1 MAQFNVYRNLN
12 TASKKVTPYFLH
24 VLLANESGNVALSA
38 WAKLMR
44 WESSI
49 FIACLALASAA
60 VARADVSD
68 ANSAAQL
75 RAKYVT
81 LKEKLNHN
89 QFQLP
94 LYLDSQQSSGDLR
107 GDIYAVVDHPF
118 ATVGSA
124 LKGAPQW
131 CNILFLHLNVKYCR
145 ATEDKQGSGLT
156 VFIGRKYDQPLVAA
170 LRVEFSYKV
179 AAENSDYLQII
190 LNAQKGPLR
199 TKNYRIMLEAIP
211 QEGKTFIHLSYSY
224 AYGVTAR
231 LATQAYFSTLGSDK
245 VGFTIVGKQSDGQP
259 IYVEDMRA
267 ALERNT
273 MRYYLAIDA
282 YLDALSAPSQEQLEK
297 RLRNWFAST
306 ERYALQLHEVTQG
319 DYLDMKRK
327 EYKRQQTTHP

>member
-1 MAQFNVYRNLN
+1 ML
-12 TASKKVTPYFLH
+12 T
-24 VLLANESGNVALSA
+24 NESVKAMRPA
-38 WAKLMR
+38 WAKLMGWAR
-44 WESSI
+44 SI
-49 FIACLALASAA
+49 FIAWLALASVAI
-60 VARADVSD
+60 ARADVSD
-68 ANSAAQL
+68 ANSAASL
-75 RAKYVT
+75 HAKYVT

-94 LYLDSQQSSGDLR
+94 LYLDSQQNTGDLR

-118 ATVGSA
+118 TTVGSA

-145 ATEDKQGSGLT
+145 AGEDKQGLT
-156 VFIGRKYDQPLVAA
+156 VFIGRKYDQPLEVAH
-170 LRVEFSYKV
+170 RVEFSYKV
-179 AAENSDYLQII
+179 AAENPDYLQVI
-190 LNAQKGPLR
+190 LHAQKGPLS

-245 VGFTIVGKQSDGQP
+245 VGFTIVGKQPDGQP

-282 YLDALSAPSQEQLEK
+282 YLDALSTPSQEQLEK